1 MVQILLTE
9 AVVFG
14 LLAILIPALMVM
26 DTTTAE
32 DMMAGRMEVVIVA
45 VEMAEEDI
53 DMRTLPP
60 TTSLEPTVLADCH
73 LTPVSLRR
81 GFQVGENHRRHGS
94 VLGC

>member
-1 MVQILLTE
+1 VVQILLTE

-60 TTSLEPTVLADCH
+60 TISLEPTAF
-73 LTPVSLRR
+73 TPLGSRCGRR
-81 GFQVGENHRRHGS
+81 FTDGFRGRGS
-94 VLGC
+94 VLGR